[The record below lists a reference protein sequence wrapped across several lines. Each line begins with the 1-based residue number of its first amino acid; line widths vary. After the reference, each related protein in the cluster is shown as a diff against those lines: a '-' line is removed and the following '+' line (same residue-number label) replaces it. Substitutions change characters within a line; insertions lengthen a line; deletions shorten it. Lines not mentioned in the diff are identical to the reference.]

1 MGHKVCRSPLHTPTA
16 VPVSPPGRLPS
27 SRDFPVASSGTQALQ
42 QRVGFRLGR
51 LAVSRQVS
59 PFLSPGSGQTGLSHE
74 TFGFRASAVIPS
86 AGVIPSAVCES
97 GGCVFTARG
106 DLLFL
111 LILTSTQLKTKQ
123 TAALG
128 DRVKKQT
135 QLMAQQRP
143 VLRDF
148 DSVNRYAHR
157 GQPGEV
163 TSLLSLQLSL
173 GLQ

>member
-42 QRVGFRLGR
+42 QRVGFWLGR
-51 LAVSRQVS
+51 LTVSRQVS

-74 TFGFRASAVIPS
+74 TFGFRASA
-86 AGVIPSAVCES
+86 VIPSAVCES

-163 TSLLSLQLSL
+163 TCLLSLQLSL